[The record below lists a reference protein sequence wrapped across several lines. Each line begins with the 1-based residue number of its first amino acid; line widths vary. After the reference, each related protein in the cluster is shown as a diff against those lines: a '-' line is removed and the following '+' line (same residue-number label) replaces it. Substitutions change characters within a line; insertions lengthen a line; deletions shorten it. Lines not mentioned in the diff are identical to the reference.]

1 MGGFT
6 LLLLTFFFPMRC
18 YFEFRI
24 KLNFEIYLFESN
36 SSAFSFP
43 IGLVGFCGSKEKAF
57 LTFFCSIHF
66 PLSSQAKDES
76 HKHAMCAQVKEK
88 IFLTLF
94 HSIHFTLTFQAKDEL
109 RVHTHTQCVL
119 FGLNPNCFTG
129 ETRRSARKSSAYG
142 SEFSEELP
150 V

>member
-1 MGGFT
+1 MGGVKDKIYFPLFVEKKRRKGRIFSFLICFLGGRIYFT
-6 LLLLTFFFPMRC
+6 VNFFFPMRC

-36 SSAFSFP
+36 SSSFSFP

-76 HKHAMCAQVKEK
+76 HKHACARKLRRK
-88 IFLTLF
+88 YFSHFSIPFIFL
-94 HSIHFTLTFQAKDEL
+94 SHFKRKMSCTRT
-109 RVHTHTQCVL
+109 RTHNVFCLV
-119 FGLNPNCFTG
+119 
-129 ETRRSARKSSAYG
+129 
-142 SEFSEELP
+142 
-150 V
+150 